1 MTFCLKYGKE
11 TTFMCGAESQT
22 RQTRQKEEE
31 GVGDEHVIR
40 VPGHGGDG
48 GDGGEGE
55 LKPEGDD

>member
-1 MTFCLKYGKE
+1 
-11 TTFMCGAESQT
+11 MCGAESQT